1 MARPS
6 EVAAYHRFAAVLLDG
21 PVTHATEREAQVAA
35 VPVLKRRKERVRL
48 AEAWAAEDA
57 RAAAAARVPLDR
69 LSAAADDLRA
79 ALADLGAVDR
89 PELLGKVE
97 AEALRLDR
105 AKGHVSEARD
115 ALAAFDF
122 GAAGAA
128 AETAMRELASFGG
141 PLVVAVNQLLA
152 RAAVGRAQRA
162 ELEANDAARR
172 AAPLTGD
179 TASAK
184 VDAAVIGAAL
194 TAESLRI
201 AARILLAQ
209 VTAAKPSRRSGG
221 KTALVVQQPQE
232 LETFAEVGGLE
243 DVKERLRAGIG
254 AILERPDAAARYG
267 IEHNGILFHGPPGT
281 GKTLLS
287 RAIAGEY
294 GMRYIRFSPATIASS
309 YVHEAAANVR
319 RMFETAANNVP
330 CVLFLDEIDTIA
342 SDRGDQPSADHREVV
357 TQLMN
362 SLEEFRRVP
371 GLVIAAATND
381 ADRLD
386 PGLREGRFDLKI
398 LVGLP
403 DPAAREDIARVLLE
417 RRGDAVDWDS
427 VDAADVAKRTHGRN
441 AAMIETV
448 VSSAAQRA
456 LAEERLITHDDLL
469 AALKDRE
476 AVDRVCLDE
485 PLSWDDVVLAPEVRE
500 QLDELLTVFTEPELA
515 RRLGVTAPAG
525 MILHGPP
532 GTGKTTVA
540 KVIASEV
547 AASFYEAS
555 AADLLSK
562 WVGESEQKVA
572 KLFAK
577 ARANRPSVVFVDE
590 IDGLLRRRTSD
601 SSSPWEQRVVGQFL
615 RELDG
620 LRGGEGVLLVG
631 ATNRIDIVDEAVVG
645 RRLTPIEVGLPG
657 LDARERLLRLLC
669 RDVALAADVDVRRVA
684 AATDGMSGADLK
696 RLRDTAGRKA
706 LTRAARSRKG
716 AAAEVTMA
724 DFNAALGGDAAET
737 RAARPAKP
745 ARPARPARERKQE
758 A

>member
-1 MARPS
+1 MPRQS
-6 EVAAYHRFAAVLLDG
+6 EVAAYRRYTTVLLDR
-21 PVTHATEREAQVAA
+21 PVAHPAEREAQVAA
-35 VPVLKRRKERVRL
+35 VPRLRRRKERERL
-48 AEAWAAEDA
+48 ERGWAEEDA
-57 RAAAAARVPLDR
+57 RAAVEARVLLDR
-69 LSAAADDLRA
+69 IGGAADDLRS
-79 ALADLGAVDR
+79 ALADLAGVDR
-89 PELLGKVE
+89 PELLGKVD

-105 AKGHVSEARD
+105 VKGHVSEARD
-115 ALAAFDF
+115 AVAAHDF

-128 AETAMRELASFGG
+128 AEVALRELGAFGG
-141 PLVVAVNQLLA
+141 TLVVSVNGLLA
-152 RAAVGRAQRA
+152 RAAVSRAQRA
-162 ELEANDAARR
+162 ELEANDAERR
-172 AAPLTGD
+172 AVREGGE
-179 TASAK
+179 TASAR
-184 VDAAVIGAAL
+184 VESAVEAAAV

-201 AARILLAQ
+201 AARILCAQ
-209 VTAAKPSRRSGG
+209 VTAPKVARRT
-221 KTALVVQQPQE
+221 KDKWALEVQQPQE

-267 IEHNGILFHGPPGT
+267 VEHNGILFHGPPGT

-342 SDRGDQPSADHREVV
+342 GDRGDQPSADHREVV

-362 SLEEFRRVP
+362 SLEEFRKVP

-381 ADRLD
+381 VDRLD
-386 PGLREGRFDLKI
+386 PGLREGRFDLKV

-403 DPAAREDIARVLLE
+403 DTPAREDIARVLLE

-427 VDAADVAKRTHGRN
+427 VDVTVIAGRTRGRN

-448 VSSAAQRA
+448 VSAAAQRA
-456 LAEERLITHDDLL
+456 LAEDRLITQDDLV

-476 AVDRVCLDE
+476 AMDRLSLDD
-485 PLSWDDVVLAPEVRE
+485 PLTWDDVVLAPAVRE
-500 QLDELLTVFTEPELA
+500 QLDELLTVFAEPELA
-515 RRLGVTAPAG
+515 KSLGVTAPAG

-540 KVIASEV
+540 KVVASQV
-547 AASFYEAS
+547 NASFYEAT

-577 ARANRPSVVFVDE
+577 ARANKPSVIFVDE
-590 IDGLLRRRTSD
+590 IEGLLRRRSTD
-601 SSSPWEQRVVGQFL
+601 SASPWEQRVVGQFL

-620 LRGGEGVLLVG
+620 LRGGEGVLLIG
-631 ATNRIDIVDEAVVG
+631 ATNRIDIVDEAIVG
-645 RRLTPIEVGLPG
+645 RRLTPIEVGMPD
-657 LDARERLLRLLC
+657 LDARERLLTLLC
-669 RDVALAADVDVRRVA
+669 RDMALGADVDLRGLA
-684 AATDGMSGADLK
+684 GATDGMSGADLK
-696 RLRDTAGRKA
+696 RLRDAAGRKA
-706 LTRAARSRKG
+706 LTRAAKSAKRG
-716 AAAEVTMA
+716 AVAVTMA
-724 DFNAALGGDAAET
+724 DFGAVLGAADEPMPAPR
-737 RAARPAKP
+737 RAARG
-745 ARPARPARERKQE
+745 ARK
-758 A
+758 

>member
-1 MARPS
+1 MARSS
-6 EVAAYHRFAAVLLDG
+6 EVAVYRRLSTVLLD
-21 PVTHATEREAQVAA
+21 HAAPHSSEREATIAA
-35 VPVLKRRKERVRL
+35 VPMLRRRKERARLEALWAEEDRL
-48 AEAWAAEDA
+48 AAVQA
-57 RAAAAARVPLDR
+57 RLLLDVVGR
-69 LSAAADDLRA
+69 AADDLRA
-79 ALADLGAVDR
+79 ALGDLGRVDR
-89 PELLGKVE
+89 PELLGKID

-105 AKGHVSEARD
+105 AKGHLSEARD
-115 ALAAFDF
+115 ALARHDF

-128 AETAMRELASFGG
+128 AEVALRELGSFGG
-141 PLVVAVNQLLA
+141 TLVVTVNALLS

-162 ELEANDAARR
+162 ELEANDDARQALR
-172 AAPLTGD
+172 PPGD
-179 TASAK
+179 TATSR
-184 VDAAVIGAAL
+184 VDAAIASAGL

-201 AARILLAQ
+201 AARILGAQ
-209 VTAAKPSRRSGG
+209 VSVPKPSRRT
-221 KTALVVQQPQE
+221 KDRWALDVAQPQE
-232 LETFAEVGGLE
+232 LETFAEVGGLD

-267 IEHNGILFHGPPGT
+267 VVHNGILFHGPPGT

-294 GMRYIRFSPATIASS
+294 GMRYIRFSPATIASA

-362 SLEEFRRVP
+362 SLEEFRTVP

-381 ADRLD
+381 VDRLD

-403 DPAAREDIARVLLE
+403 DTEAREEIARVHLE
-417 RRGDAVDWDS
+417 RRGDAVDWDGI
-427 VDAADVAKRTHGRN
+427 DVAAVASRTRGRN
-441 AAMIETV
+441 AAMIETI

-456 LAEERLITHDDLL
+456 LAEDRLIEQDDLM
-469 AALKDRE
+469 AALTERE
-476 AVDRVCLDE
+476 AMDRISLDD
-485 PLSWDDVVLAPEVRE
+485 PLTWDDVVLAPDVRE
-500 QLDELLTVFTEPELA
+500 QLDELLTVFAEPELA
-515 RRLGVTAPAG
+515 KKLGVTAPAG

-540 KVIASEV
+540 KVVASQV
-547 AASFYEAS
+547 NASFYEAS

-572 KLFAK
+572 KLFSK
-577 ARANRPSVVFVDE
+577 ARANRPSVIFVDE
-590 IDGLLRRRTSD
+590 IEGLLGRRTSD
-601 SSSPWEQRVVGQFL
+601 SASPWEQRVVGQFL

-631 ATNRIDIVDEAVVG
+631 ATNRIDIVDEAIVG
-645 RRLTPIEVGLPG
+645 RRLTPSEVGLPDI
-657 LDARERLLRLLC
+657 DARERLLRLLC
-669 RDVALAADVDVRRVA
+669 RDMALGADVDVRGLA
-684 AATDGMSGADLK
+684 GATDGMSGADLK
-696 RLRDTAGRKA
+696 RLRDAAGRKA
-706 LTRAARSRKG
+706 LTRAAKAKKRG
-716 AAAEVTMA
+716 AVSVTMA
-724 DFNAALGGDAAET
+724 DFGAVLGDSDEVVPAP
-737 RAARPAKP
+737 RAARAK
-745 ARPARPARERKQE
+745 K
-758 A
+758 